1 MGTTTTNF
9 NLFKPALSDPADITK
24 INPNWDTIDAEL
36 NRLNLLGEDDKILPR
51 YLPDGSI
58 SFDMVIPTGGWTD
71 YETMKMRTIAVSG
84 ITDSFSPIY
93 GLKPVGNY
101 ATETEEE
108 MFSLIKGLVTGT
120 DTVTLYAL
128 EVPTTSIT
136 ITLKGV

>member
-1 MGTTTTNF
+1 MATTTTNYGM
-9 NLFKPALSDPADITK
+9 FKPELTDPADITK
-24 INPNWDTIDAEL
+24 MNPNWDTIDAEL
-36 NRLNLLGEDDKILPR
+36 KRLNLLGDDNKIQMQ

-58 SFDMVIPTGGWTD
+58 SFDLVVPTGGWTD
-71 YETMKMRTIAVSG
+71 YETMKMRTITASG
-84 ITDSFSPIY
+84 VTEDFAPVY

-108 MFSLIKGLVTGT
+108 IFSLIKGLVTGK

-136 ITLKGV
+136 LTLKGV